1 MCAPEAV
8 GALSFGSSALGAVG
22 QHQSASAAAAAQN
35 EGAIRNY
42 KYQLKVRRRN
52 WDRERERYAHQVT
65 QYKTKTMENEAAANR
80 AFVSEQTRLNN
91 IYKKASFTQQSQLI
105 KLAQGSGQ
113 MAASGRTGKDAQR
126 LDTNIVRR
134 FSDNQ
139 NIMSESLL
147 GAQAA
152 YGTRTGAFRRQQISH
167 QNQDFSDVAYAPEP
181 GVAPPQPVM
190 RQGPSGLS
198 LMSGL
203 LGAGVSGI
211 GGYMDAGGKLPGQK

>member
-1 MCAPEAV
+1 MCAPAAV

-35 EGAIRNY
+35 EGAVRNY

-65 QYKTKTMENEAAANR
+65 QYKTKTLENEAAANR
-80 AFVSEQTRLNN
+80 AYVSEQTRLNN
-91 IYKKASFTQQSQLI
+91 IYKKAGFAQQDQLV
-105 KLAQGSGQ
+105 KLAQSSGQ
-113 MAASGRTGKDAQR
+113 VAASGRTGRSAQR
-126 LDTNIVRR
+126 LDTNVVSQFGR
-134 FSDNQ
+134 NQ
-139 NIMSESLL
+139 AIMAESLL

-152 YGTRTGAFRRQQISH
+152 YDTRTGGIRRAQISQ

-190 RQGPSGLS
+190 RQGPSGLG
-198 LMSGL
+198 LMAGL
-203 LGAGVSGI
+203 LGAGVDGV
-211 GGYMDAGGKLPGQK
+211 GAYKQAGGSF

>member
-1 MCAPEAV
+1 MCAPAAV

-42 KYQLKVRRRN
+42 KYQLKVRRKN

-65 QYKTKTMENEAAANR
+65 QYKGKTMENEAAAQR
-80 AFVSEQTRLNN
+80 AYASEQTRLNN
-91 IYKKASFTQQSQLI
+91 IYKKASFAQQDQLV

-113 MAASGRTGKDAQR
+113 MAASGRTGRSAQR
-126 LDTNIVRR
+126 LDTNVVSQFGR
-134 FSDNQ
+134 NQ
-139 NIMSESLL
+139 AIMAESLL

-152 YGTRTGAFRRQQISH
+152 YDTRTGAIRRQQISQ
-167 QNQDFSDVAYAPEP
+167 QNQDYSDVAYAPEP

-190 RQGPSGLS
+190 RQGPSGLG
-198 LMSGL
+198 LMAGL
-203 LGAGVSGI
+203 LGAGVDGISGFKQ
-211 GGYMDAGGKLPGQK
+211 AGGSF

>member
-1 MCAPEAV
+1 MCAPAAV

-35 EGAIRNY
+35 EGAIRQY

-65 QYKTKTMENEAAANR
+65 QYKTKTLENEAAAQR
-80 AFVSEQTRLNN
+80 AYVSEQTRLNN
-91 IYKKASFTQQSQLI
+91 IYKKASFAQQDQLV

-113 MAASGRTGKDAQR
+113 MAASGRTGRSAQR
-126 LDTNIVRR
+126 LDTNVVSQFGR
-134 FSDNQ
+134 NQ
-139 NIMSESLL
+139 AIMAESLL

-152 YGTRTGAFRRQQISH
+152 YDTRTGGIRRQQISQ

-203 LGAGVSGI
+203 LGAGVSGVS
-211 GGYMDAGGKLPGQK
+211 GFMDAGGKLPGQK

>member
-1 MCAPEAV
+1 MCAPAV
-8 GALSFGSSALGAVG
+8 GALSFGASALGAVG

-42 KYQLKVRRRN
+42 KYQLKVRRKN

-65 QYKTKTMENEAAANR
+65 QYKTKTMENEAAAQR
-80 AFVSEQTRLNN
+80 AYASEQTRLNN
-91 IYKKASFTQQSQLI
+91 IYKKASFAQQDQLV

-113 MAASGRTGKDAQR
+113 MAASGRTGKSAQR
-126 LDTNIVRR
+126 LDTNVVSQFGR
-134 FSDNQ
+134 NQ
-139 NIMSESLL
+139 AIMAESLL

-152 YGTRTGAFRRQQISH
+152 YDTRTGAIRRQQISQ

-190 RQGPSGLS
+190 RQGPSGLG
-198 LMSGL
+198 LMAGL
-203 LGAGVSGI
+203 LGAGVD
-211 GGYMDAGGKLPGQK
+211 GYSAFKGAQ